1 MFGQLK
7 LSVCRTALASNQAL
21 VKPLKQ
27 LHVIVLV
34 GLFEIK
40 SAELYLLTR
49 VFPILLKD
57 PFWIYLIPNG
67 RSTPGQ
73 WKNSVLVSG

>member
-21 VKPLKQ
+21 VEPLKQ
-27 LHVIVLV
+27 LHVIVLA

-40 SAELYLLTR
+40 SAELYLFTR
-49 VFPILLKD
+49 VFTSD
-57 PFWIYLIPNG
+57 FE
-67 RSTPGQ
+67 RSFLDLPHPR
-73 WKNSVLVSG
+73 W